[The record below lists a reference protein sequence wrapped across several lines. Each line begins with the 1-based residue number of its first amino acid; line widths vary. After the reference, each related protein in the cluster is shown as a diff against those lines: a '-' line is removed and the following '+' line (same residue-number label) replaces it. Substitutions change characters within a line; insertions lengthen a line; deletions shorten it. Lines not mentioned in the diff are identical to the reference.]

1 MPPGGPVI
9 KESDLRHNGSDHCD
23 RECNARPI
31 ASTGLSV
38 QALIDTADRFA
49 KRQ

>member
-1 MPPGGPVI
+1 MPAGGRSSRNPTFDI
-9 KESDLRHNGSDHCD
+9 TGRITATEK
-23 RECNARPI
+23 CNARPI